1 MPVGPSMGHVQNG
14 QVPLDDAAAGLGV
27 EQLRDTSEEAL
38 TGVLIQVYVAGV
50 GAQEAN
56 VAGGVIFRVLPV
68 FANLTSPSKFVS
80 PISSVLPETSSGRGS
95 LN

>member
-1 MPVGPSMGHVQNG
+1 MGRAQGG
-14 QVPLDDAAAGLGV
+14 QAPLDDAAAELGV
-27 EQLRDTSEEAL
+27 EQLRDAPEEAL

-56 VAGGVIFRVLPV
+56 VAGGVIFRVPPV
-68 FANLTSPSKFVS
+68 FANLTSPSKLVS
-80 PISSVLPETSSGRGS
+80 PISSVLPKTSSGRGS

>member
-1 MPVGPSMGHVQNG
+1 MGRAQGG
-14 QVPLDDAAAGLGV
+14 QAPLDDAAAELGV
-27 EQLRDTSEEAL
+27 EQLRDAPEEAL

-56 VAGGVIFRVLPV
+56 VAGGFIFRVPPV
-68 FANLTSPSKFVS
+68 FANLTSPSKLVS